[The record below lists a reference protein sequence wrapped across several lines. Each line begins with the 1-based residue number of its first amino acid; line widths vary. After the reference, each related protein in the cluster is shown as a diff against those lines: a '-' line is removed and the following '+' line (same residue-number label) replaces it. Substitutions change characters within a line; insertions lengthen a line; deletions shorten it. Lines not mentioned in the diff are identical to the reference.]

1 MIGKNEQAEILK
13 YLLGQRYRAEKRK
26 KQLDD
31 RLEEMNE
38 RKRSPVGA
46 GRISSAPKNQGKKAE
61 EPFLVFRISE
71 IEDRICRQK
80 QEIENAVVRV
90 MNIIEYLPLNSIERE
105 ICELRHIDM
114 KPWNIISAEIPM
126 SRSQVNRRY
135 NAAIDMLLNNR
146 GIQKLIAKIAALD
159 PDDGPVD
166 EAVLS
171 EYREKFRAQV
181 GNDLNT
187 ALGVTALYDALK
199 AKTNGATRLA
209 ILGSFDQVLSLSLLD
224 KADQVR
230 EEQKKQ
236 RSSSQG
242 GYTVTGE
249 GDPAVDALVLQRYE
263 AKKAKNFA
271 EADRIRDELRQQGIE
286 IADLPGG
293 ASWKRV

>member
-146 GIQKLIAKIAALD
+146 GIQKLIAKN
-159 PDDGPVD
+159 
-166 EAVLS
+166 EK
-171 EYREKFRAQV
+171 EYLQWKMERKFRNQKS
-181 GNDLNT
+181 NS
-187 ALGVTALYDALK
+187 K
-199 AKTNGATRLA
+199 K
-209 ILGSFDQVLSLSLLD
+209 I
-224 KADQVR
+224 VR
-230 EEQKKQ
+230 NKKPENK
-236 RSSSQG
+236 SEKNS
-242 GYTVTGE
+242 E
-249 GDPAVDALVLQRYE
+249 
-263 AKKAKNFA
+263 KKKKN
-271 EADRIRDELRQQGIE
+271 
-286 IADLPGG
+286 
-293 ASWKRV
+293 KK